1 MSASGNTILRLV
13 RRVPFQTMPVVNVL
27 GVDDWAWHKGQRYGT
42 ILCDLER
49 HRSVDL
55 LPERSAEELANW
67 LKAHPGVRVI
77 SRDRG
82 SYYAQGA
89 KSGAPDAVQV
99 ADRFHLLCNLREA
112 LVRALER
119 YRPEMKR
126 AAQAAAVCQTQ
137 PPQPVVEAA
146 SVLAIPVRPPT
157 RAQLAKEASRSRR
170 LERYKQVAELH
181 QEGVSMRD
189 IARRMGMHRGT
200 VRKFLHAG
208 QFPER
213 AMRKYVKRTDRF
225 VDHLRHRWE
234 EGCHNAVRLA
244 EELVEQGFQGSYSA
258 VRRRVA
264 AWREP
269 GSPHTRG
276 PKPALKEQSPPQAPS
291 PNQAAWLL
299 LWNSENRSA
308 EENAFVDALWQEC
321 PRLKNGTDMA
331 QEFVRMVHDRKPDL
345 LDDWIQR
352 THGAEVPYEL
362 AGFADGLLQD
372 HAAVKAG
379 LTLEWSNGQ
388 VEGQIN
394 RLKMIKRQMYGRA
407 GFDLLRQRVLNT
419 A

>member
-1 MSASGNTILRLV
+1 
-13 RRVPFQTMPVVNVL
+13 MPVVNVL
-27 GVDDWAWHKGQRYGT
+27 GVDDWAWHKGRRYGT
-42 ILCDLER
+42 ILCDLEH

-55 LPERSAEELANW
+55 LPERSAEDLSNW
-67 LKAHPGVRVI
+67 LKAHPDVHVI

-89 KSGAPDAVQV
+89 KSGAPQAVQV
-99 ADRFHLLCNLREA
+99 ADRFHLLCNSREA

-119 YRPEMKR
+119 YRPEMKK
-126 AAQAAAVCQTQ
+126 AAQAAATCQPQ
-137 PPQPVVEAA
+137 PPQPVPEAM
-146 SVLAIPVRPPT
+146 PVPVGPVAPPT

-170 LERYKQVAELH
+170 LERYEQVVELH
-181 QEGVSMRD
+181 PKGVSMRD
-189 IARRMGMHRGT
+189 IARRLEMHRGT
-200 VRKFLHAG
+200 VRRFLHAG

-213 AMRKYVKRTDRF
+213 AARRCVRRTDRF
-225 VDHLRHRWE
+225 VDYLRQRWE
-234 EGCHNAVRLA
+234 EGCHNAARLA
-244 EELVEQGFQGSYSA
+244 KELAEQGFKGSYSA

-269 GSPHTRG
+269 GSAHTQG
-276 PKPALKEQSPPQAPS
+276 PKPALKEQSPPRAPS

-299 LWNSENRSA
+299 LWNPEDRSA
-308 EENAFVDALWQEC
+308 EENAFVDALWQHC
-321 PRLKNGTDMA
+321 PQLKNGAEMA
-331 QEFVRMVHDRKPDL
+331 QEFARMVHDRRPDL

-352 THGAEVPYEL
+352 THGADVPHEI
-362 AGFADGLLQD
+362 ASFADGLLQD
-372 HAAVKAG
+372 YEAVKAG